1 MTLAS
6 DIRDAC
12 LVLPQLDRQ
21 SRMGLIE
28 RILGQLEA
36 YRTTALEDVPPDKRF
51 WIDTLIASVKTSQ
64 DEIASMDTAELLDI
78 LVEFEKLIAVLD
90 GISPSRVALPTFH

>member
-1 MTLAS
+1 MTLAT

-21 SRMGLIE
+21 SRLGLIE

-36 YRTTALEDVPPDKRF
+36 YRTTALEGVPSDKRV
-51 WIDTLIASVKTSQ
+51 WIDTLIAFVKTSWTRLHQ
-64 DEIASMDTAELLDI
+64 WTQQSSSAS
-78 LVEFEKLIAVLD
+78 
-90 GISPSRVALPTFH
+90 